1 MNAEDE
7 ERKSKGKMFRHFASW
22 KFGTLRQTVGR
33 LCIDDIGG
41 VYNAR

>member
-7 ERKSKGKMFRHFASW
+7 EKKSKGKMFRHFASW

-33 LCIDDIGG
+33 LCRSYIGG